1 MVLKMI
7 KKYGIV
13 AIVGK
18 PNVGKSTLINAIMKK
33 KVSIISNKPQTTR
46 NAVKEIYEDDES
58 AIIFTDTPG
67 FHEPSN
73 KLDLFL
79 NHEIEISYKE
89 ANIILFVTTMDK
101 ELDANDFEIINLIK
115 EANKENVIL
124 VISKAEMAKNQDQI
138 DERIH
143 FLKKHL
149 VFKDVVQISALHAIN
164 IDKLIS
170 TIKNYL
176 HKDVV
181 TDYFRQKAE
190 KEDKFVITEIIR
202 EQCLLNL
209 NHEVPHGVG
218 VEIDESKYNQEANHW
233 IIKASI
239 IIEKNSHKPIIIGQN
254 GTMIKKI
261 SMGARKQLHEIYD
274 CHISLTI
281 FVKVE
286 NNWRDNNN
294 IIKSLGYKIK
304 K

>member
-1 MVLKMI
+1 MV

-18 PNVGKSTLINAIMKK
+18 PNVGKSTLINAIMRK

-46 NAVKEIYEDDES
+46 NAIKEIYEDDDS

-79 NHEIEISYKE
+79 NHEIEVSYKE
-89 ANIILFVTTMDK
+89 ANVILFVSSMDK
-101 ELDANDFEIINLIK
+101 ELSEDDFEIINLIK
-115 EANKENVIL
+115 ESNKENVIL
-124 VISKAEMAKNQDQI
+124 VISKAEVAKNQDKI
-138 DERIH
+138 DERVHQLNKYIQ
-143 FLKKHL
+143 
-149 VFKDVVQISALHAIN
+149 FKDVIQISTLHVIN
-164 IDKLIS
+164 IDKLIN
-170 TIKNYL
+170 TIKQYL

-181 TDYFRQKAE
+181 TDYFRQKVE
-190 KEDKFVITEIIR
+190 KEDKFIIAETIR

-239 IIEKNSHKPIIIGQN
+239 IIEKNSHKPIVIGQN
-254 GTMIKKI
+254 GAMIKKI
-261 SMGARKQLHEIYD
+261 SMAARKQLHEIYD

-286 NNWRDNNN
+286 NNWRENNN
-294 IIKSLGYKIK
+294 VVKSLGYKIK

>member
-1 MVLKMI
+1 MV

-18 PNVGKSTLINAIMKK
+18 PNVGKSTLINAIMRK

-46 NAVKEIYEDDES
+46 NAIKEIYEDDDS

-79 NHEIEISYKE
+79 NHEIEVSYKE
-89 ANIILFVTTMDK
+89 ANVILFVSSMDK
-101 ELDANDFEIINLIK
+101 ELSEDDFEIINLIK
-115 EANKENVIL
+115 ESNKENVIL
-124 VISKAEMAKNQDQI
+124 VISKAEVAKNQDKI
-138 DERIH
+138 DERVHQLDKYIQ
-143 FLKKHL
+143 
-149 VFKDVVQISALHAIN
+149 FKDVIQISALHVIN
-164 IDKLIS
+164 IDKLIN
-170 TIKNYL
+170 TIKQYL

-181 TDYFRQKAE
+181 TDYFRQKVE
-190 KEDKFVITEIIR
+190 KEDKFIIAETIR

-239 IIEKNSHKPIIIGQN
+239 IIEKNSHKPIVIGQN
-254 GTMIKKI
+254 GAMIKKI
-261 SMGARKQLHEIYD
+261 SMATRKQLHEIYD

-286 NNWRDNNN
+286 NNWRENNN
-294 IIKSLGYKIK
+294 VVKSLGYKIK

>member
-1 MVLKMI
+1 MV

-18 PNVGKSTLINAIMKK
+18 PNVGKSTLINAIMRK

-46 NAVKEIYEDDES
+46 NAIKEIYEDDDS

-79 NHEIEISYKE
+79 NHEIEVSYKE
-89 ANIILFVTTMDK
+89 ANVILFVSSMDK
-101 ELDANDFEIINLIK
+101 ELSEDDFEIINLIK
-115 EANKENVIL
+115 ESNKENVIL
-124 VISKAEMAKNQDQI
+124 VISKAEVAKNQDKI
-138 DERIH
+138 DERVHQLNKYIQ
-143 FLKKHL
+143 
-149 VFKDVVQISALHAIN
+149 FKDVIQISALHVIN
-164 IDKLIS
+164 IDKLIN
-170 TIKNYL
+170 TIKQYL

-181 TDYFRQKAE
+181 TDYFRQKVE
-190 KEDKFVITEIIR
+190 KEDKFIIAETIR

-239 IIEKNSHKPIIIGQN
+239 IIEKNSHKPIVIGQN
-254 GTMIKKI
+254 GAMIKKI
-261 SMGARKQLHEIYD
+261 SMAARKQLHEIYD

-286 NNWRDNNN
+286 NNWRENNN
-294 IIKSLGYKIK
+294 VVKSLGYKIK

>member
-1 MVLKMI
+1 MV

-18 PNVGKSTLINAIMKK
+18 PNVGKSTLINAIMRK

-46 NAVKEIYEDDES
+46 NAIKEIYEDDDS

-79 NHEIEISYKE
+79 NHEIEVSYKE
-89 ANIILFVTTMDK
+89 ANVILFVSSMDK
-101 ELDANDFEIINLIK
+101 ELSEDDFEIINLIK
-115 EANKENVIL
+115 ESNKENVIL
-124 VISKAEMAKNQDQI
+124 VISKAEVAKNQDKI
-138 DERIH
+138 DERVHQLNKYIQ
-143 FLKKHL
+143 
-149 VFKDVVQISALHAIN
+149 FKDVIQISALHVIN
-164 IDKLIS
+164 IDKLIN
-170 TIKNYL
+170 TIKQYL

-181 TDYFRQKAE
+181 TDYFRQKVE
-190 KEDKFVITEIIR
+190 KEDKFIIAETIR

-239 IIEKNSHKPIIIGQN
+239 IIEKNSHKPIVIGQN
-254 GTMIKKI
+254 GAMIKKI
-261 SMGARKQLHEIYD
+261 SMATRKQLHEIYD

-286 NNWRDNNN
+286 NNWRENNN
-294 IIKSLGYKIK
+294 VVKSLGYKIK